1 MLDICENMSK
11 MLDICE
17 NISTNVKYMWEYKY
31 KCSIYVRIW
40 VQMLDICENISTNV
54 KNMWAYK

>member
-17 NISTNVKYMWEYKY
+17 NISTNVKYM
-31 KCSIYVRIW
+31 
-40 VQMLDICENISTNV
+40 
-54 KNMWAYK
+54 